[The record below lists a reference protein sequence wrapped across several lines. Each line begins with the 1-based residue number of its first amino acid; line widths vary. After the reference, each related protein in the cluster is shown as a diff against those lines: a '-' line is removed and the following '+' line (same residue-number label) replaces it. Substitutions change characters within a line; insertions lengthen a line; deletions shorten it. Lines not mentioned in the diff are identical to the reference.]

1 MHLYNLSLSKIPNQ
15 KYLFLSVLKFNFKN
29 TSDCYNSEL
38 LGRYAQLTK
47 FCFSIFNTS
56 QRCSSLSSLAQL
68 ALSLVRVLI
77 LTNKKHSSCDE
88 RSLLVE
94 DETRLGFAPRSNSLV
109 YEPTVLTNSIFSV
122 NKHSV

>member
-1 MHLYNLSLSKIPNQ
+1 MHLYNLFLSKIPNQ

-88 RSLLVE
+88 RSLLAE
-94 DETRLGFAPRSNSLV
+94 DETRTRDSLLGRQILYQLSYFRISKLII
-109 YEPTVLTNSIFSV
+109 T
-122 NKHSV
+122 